1 MKKICIELDD
11 DDADEVF
18 VLLER
23 LVVAIERLEQRLA
36 DEDDD

>member
-18 VLLER
+18 AYLER
-23 LVVAIERLEQRLA
+23 LVLAVERLERRLA
-36 DEDDD
+36 DADDD